1 MSHEVFQKLLQ
12 SDETTA
18 TALVTMLIDEFGTE
32 CLSWAPRTILL
43 EVQETFHTIPVQGNI
58 DRMMAGIHLLTSNSF
73 YVSVPDF
80 NDLCVVL
87 AGGHIQPGV
96 FIPADSADC
105 AWGITEAFL
114 LAPPD
119 EGEEGFTE
127 DIKAFVGAVVNSE
140 GIMVPPDILRIA
152 HFDKDILQQV
162 KSDYSDDEPM
172 FSGIYKTEQSK
183 TDDINAFVRTRLSAL
198 ISQLTSMPLKT
209 GDATAIALRLMHA
222 LPRPTEDSPLPDES
236 NI

>member
-1 MSHEVFQKLLQ
+1 MSHKIFQELLQ
-12 SDETTA
+12 SNETTA

-43 EVQETFHTIPVQGNI
+43 EVQEVFHAVPIQGNI

-73 YVSVPDF
+73 YTSLPDF

-96 FIPADSADC
+96 FIPADTADC
-105 AWGITEAFL
+105 AWGITEASI

-119 EGEEGFTE
+119 DDDEGFSE

-140 GIMVPPDILRIA
+140 GIMIPPDILRMA
-152 HFDKDILQQV
+152 HFDKDIVQRV
-162 KSDYSDDEPM
+162 RDDYSDDEPM
-172 FSGIYKTEQSK
+172 FSG
-183 TDDINAFVRTRLSAL
+183 NGFVKARLSAI
-198 ISQLTSMPLKT
+198 ISQLMSMPLKT
-209 GDATAIALRLMHA
+209 GNVEAIALKLMYA
-222 LPRPTEDSPLPDES
+222 LPQPTEDSPLPDEA
-236 NI
+236 I